1 MTVHKTTYFVAVG
14 NRAGPAH
21 EGAESMTQ
29 LRERAGYHA
38 VPKRLSAA
46 GLRRFVEK
54 FAEEHPPLSLDSADL
69 TIKNP
74 DLVRRRYGGV
84 FDYLS
89 RVELEVERN
98 VLELRAL
105 MPDATETD
113 RFFYEDVWSPQEL
126 QHGILLDAV
135 QQGFGMAPAAT
146 DLRLGAKLRVA
157 GVLSRLPGMSDVIRL
172 LYYLTGAATERSA
185 VIAYSRLIEG
195 LRELGE
201 HAIAETVVAPI
212 KRQEP
217 GHFAFYRLS
226 AEALIHE
233 EDLRD
238 WQLHLAR
245 ILRRRTFSLV
255 GTNNR
260 RQRADFGDVARALD
274 FDRDLLEI
282 AKQLS
287 LVEREILWAQRQGLQ
302 VPDYI
307 LAALQDA
314 IALSTARTADPSWPG
329 SGEAQA
335 RMRDT
340 GTTGRWPWRPS
351 R

>member
-1 MTVHKTTYFVAVG
+1 
-14 NRAGPAH
+14 
-21 EGAESMTQ
+21 MTQ
-29 LRERAGYHA
+29 VHQPAGQSA
-38 VPKRLSAA
+38 VPRRLSPA
-46 GLRRFVEK
+46 GLRRFVEQ

-69 TIKNP
+69 TIRNP
-74 DLVRRRYGGV
+74 GLVRRRYGGV
-84 FDYLS
+84 FTYLS

-105 MPDATETD
+105 MPDATDTD

-135 QQGFGMAPAAT
+135 QQGFGMAPPEV
-146 DLRLGAKLRVA
+146 DLRLGAKMRVA
-157 GVLSRLPGMSDVIRL
+157 GLLSQLPGMPGVIRL

-195 LRELGE
+195 LAELGE
-201 HAIAETVVAPI
+201 HAIAETVIAPI
-212 KRQEP
+212 RRQEP

-226 AEALIHE
+226 AEALVHQE
-233 EDLRD
+233 GLRD

-260 RQRADFGDVARALD
+260 QQRADFGDVARALD

-282 AKQLS
+282 AKQVS
-287 LVEREILWAQRQGLQ
+287 LVERELLWARQQGLQ

-307 LAALQDA
+307 LAALKDA
-314 IALSTARTADPSWPG
+314 IALSIART
-329 SGEAQA
+329 
-335 RMRDT
+335 DT
-340 GTTGRWPWRPS
+340 
-351 R
+351 